1 MSGLNEEYL
10 KKGLEMKR
18 QSFVNKYGPWAV
30 VTGAS
35 DGIGQAFAEELAA
48 LGVNL
53 VLVARRED
61 RLRQVAE
68 HIRQAHGVQ
77 ARVIAADLAHP
88 EGRTAVEQETEDL
101 DVGLLVAAA
110 GFGTSGP
117 LLNADPDVE
126 RNMLQVNCLAVL
138 EQSIAFSRRFVKRG
152 RGGIILMA
160 SLLSWQGVPTAAHY
174 AATKA
179 YVQSLAEG
187 LHRELAPFNVHVLAS
202 APGPVNSGF
211 ASAADMRM
219 GKADTP
225 STVAKVSLQ
234 ALGRKATVIPGAF
247 GKFLTYSLLPLPRA
261 VRVRIL
267 AGVMGGMTRHQT
279 A

>member
-1 MSGLNEEYL
+1 MNQ
-10 KKGLEMKR
+10 KA
-18 QSFVNKYGPWAV
+18 FVEKYGPWAV

-35 DGIGQAFAEELAA
+35 DGIGRAFADQLAA
-48 LGVNL
+48 LGMNV
-53 VLVARRED
+53 VLVARRGD
-61 RLRQVAE
+61 RLQQLGAD
-68 HIRQAHGVQ
+68 IRQRYRVEV
-77 ARVIAADLAHP
+77 RVIAADLSAI
-88 EGRTAVEQETEDL
+88 EGRATVEERTTDL

-117 LLNADPDVE
+117 VIRADLDVE
-126 RNMLQVNCLAVL
+126 RNMLDVNCFAVL
-138 EQSIAFSRRFVKRG
+138 EQSVVFGQRFVKRG

-160 SLLSWQGVPTAAHY
+160 SLLGWQGVSGAAHY

-187 LHRELAPFNVHVLAS
+187 LHRELASANVDVLAS

-211 ASAADMRM
+211 AGRADMRM

-225 STVAKVSLQ
+225 STVAKASLQ
-234 ALGRKATVIPGAF
+234 ALGRKATVIPGAL
-247 GKFLTYSLLPLPRA
+247 GKLLSYSLLPLPRLL
-261 VRVRIL
+261 RVRIL
-267 AGVMGGMTRHQT
+267 TGVMGSMTQHQS

>member
-1 MSGLNEEYL
+1 
-10 KKGLEMKR
+10 MKR

-48 LGVNL
+48 VGVNL

-61 RLRQVAE
+61 RLRQLAD
-68 HIRQAHGVQ
+68 HIRQAHGVE
-77 ARVIAADLAHP
+77 ALVIAADLAHP
-88 EGRTAVEQETEDL
+88 DGRTAVEQGTEDL

-117 LLNADPDVE
+117 LLKADPDME

-138 EQSIAFSRRFVKRG
+138 EQSMAFSRRFVKRG

-160 SLLSWQGVPTAAHY
+160 SLLSWQGVPAAAHY

-187 LHRELAPFNVHVLAS
+187 LHRELAPFNVDVLAS

-219 GKADTP
+219 GKADPP
-225 STVAKVSLQ
+225 STVAKQSLQ

-247 GKFLTYSLLPLPRA
+247 GKFLTYSLLSLPRT